1 MKLTVDYVTSNEY
14 KEHLTVRELLDYMD
28 VEAVPWLI
36 VSVNGLFLKRDKFK
50 EHILNEGDN
59 IELIYVRGGG

>member
-1 MKLTVDYVTSNEY
+1 MKLTVDYVTSDEY
-14 KEHLTVRELLDYMD
+14 KEHLTVQELLDYMD

-36 VSVNGLFLKRDKFK
+36 VSVNGLFLKRDRFK
-50 EHILNEGDN
+50 EYILNEGDN

>member
-14 KEHLTVRELLDYMD
+14 KEHLTVQELLDYMD

>member
-14 KEHLTVRELLDYMD
+14 KDYLSVQELLDYMD

-36 VSVNGLFLKRDKFK
+36 VSVNGLFLKRDRFK
-50 EHILNEGDN
+50 EYILNEGDN

>member
-1 MKLTVDYVTSNEY
+1 MKLTVDYVTSDEY
-14 KEHLTVRELLDYMD
+14 KEHLSVQELLDYMD